1 MIHFDLSVN
10 QSIIDEHYKKLETY
24 LKNKLHDS
32 SINKQVKDFIQDN
45 LKEIIISKPEEL
57 LKINKQFTTNT
68 HYNLTTKRKVKNL
81 FNYNYFSKKSDNGRY
96 DAYDLANKLS
106 IRSCLYCNRNYTL
119 TVKRGNRKIDKIT
132 RPEFDHFFDKDE
144 NPLLALSI
152 YNLIPSCKICNS
164 TLKGRKKFNLNNNL
178 HPYVDDVIKFYKYK
192 YIPHDVKSILGG
204 ATNLAVEIEVNSGDS
219 AIDKKIINTKE
230 IFKLEEIFSSH
241 SDELKDL
248 FDIKHRFSDRY
259 FEELFK
265 KYNSLGLNYDDVY
278 KVVFG
283 SYYQEKDFSKR
294 PFSKLKNDILKEL
307 GII

>member
-10 QSIIDEHYKKLETY
+10 QSIIDEHYKRLEDY
-24 LKNKLHDS
+24 LKDRLADS
-32 SINKQVKDFIQDN
+32 KINNDINIFIQDN

-57 LKINKQFTTNT
+57 LKINNKFKNHS

-81 FNYNYFSKKSDNGRY
+81 FNYTYFSKKSDNGRY
-96 DAYDLANKLS
+96 DAYELANKLS

-119 TVKRGNRKIDKIT
+119 TVKRGNRRIDKIT

-192 YIPHDVKSILGG
+192 YIPLDVKSILGS
-204 ATNLAVEIEVNSGDS
+204 ASNLALEIEVNSGNS
-219 AIDKKIINTKE
+219 TIDKKIINTKE

-283 SYYQEKDFSKR
+283 TYYQEKDFSKR

>member
-10 QSIIDEHYKKLETY
+10 QSIIEEHYKELETY
-24 LKNKLHDS
+24 LKDRLAVS
-32 SINKQVKDFIQDN
+32 SINSHIKKFIEDN
-45 LKEIIISKPEEL
+45 LEDIITSKPKEL
-57 LKINKQFTTNT
+57 FKINKQFISNPY
-68 HYNLTTKRKVKNL
+68 YNPTTKRKVKKL

-96 DAYDLANKLS
+96 DGYELANKLS

-119 TVKRGNRKIDKIT
+119 TVKRGIRKIDKIT

-178 HPYVDDVIKFYKYK
+178 HPYIDDIIKFYKYK

-204 ATNLAVEIEVNSGDS
+204 ASNLAVEIEVNSGNAS
-219 AIDKKIINTKE
+219 VDKKITNSKE

-265 KYNSLGLNYDDVY
+265 KYNTLGLNYDEVY

-283 SYYQEKDFSKR
+283 TYYQEKDFSKR
-294 PFSKLKNDILKEL
+294 PFSKIKNDILKEL

>member
-1 MIHFDLSVN
+1 M
-10 QSIIDEHYKKLETY
+10 
-24 LKNKLHDS
+24 
-32 SINKQVKDFIQDN
+32 
-45 LKEIIISKPEEL
+45 
-57 LKINKQFTTNT
+57 
-68 HYNLTTKRKVKNL
+68 
-81 FNYNYFSKKSDNGRY
+81 
-96 DAYDLANKLS
+96 
-106 IRSCLYCNRNYTL
+106 
-119 TVKRGNRKIDKIT
+119 
-132 RPEFDHFFDKDE
+132 
-144 NPLLALSI
+144 
-152 YNLIPSCKICNS
+152 
-164 TLKGRKKFNLNNNL
+164 
-178 HPYVDDVIKFYKYK
+178 
-192 YIPHDVKSILGG
+192 GG

>member
-10 QSIIDEHYKKLETY
+10 QSIIDQHYKELEKY
-24 LKNKLHDS
+24 LKEKLDDS
-32 SINKQVKDFIQDN
+32 SINKHIKKFIGDN
-45 LKEIIISKPEEL
+45 LEKIIISEPKEL
-57 LKINKQFTTNT
+57 LIINKKFKSHS
-68 HYNLTTKRKVKNL
+68 HYNLTTKRKVKKL
-81 FNYNYFSKKSDNGRY
+81 FNYKFFSSKSDNGRY
-96 DAYDLANKLS
+96 DGYELAEKLS
-106 IRSCLYCNRNYTL
+106 VRSCLYCNRNYTL
-119 TVKRGNRKIDKIT
+119 TVKKGNRKTDKIT
-132 RPEFDHFFDKDE
+132 RPEFDHFFDKDD

-178 HPYVDDVIKFYKYK
+178 HPYIDDVIKFYKYK

-204 ATNLAVEIEVNSGDS
+204 ASKLAVEIEVNSGIPS
-219 AIDKKIINTKE
+219 VDKKITNSKE

-265 KYNSLGLNYDDVY
+265 KYNALGLNYDEVY

-283 SYYQEKDFSKR
+283 TYYQEKDFSKR
-294 PFSKLKNDILKEL
+294 PFSKIKNDILKEL